1 VPQGSH
7 AATIDDDGDDRDGGD
22 GDRERTVPD
31 RISLRLPADGRYS
44 RVARVAVSA
53 VAVRLGLG
61 PRVIEDLRIAL
72 DEALIL
78 LLRRVSPIG
87 DDAAGADGTLPH
99 LHLVFE
105 AGDDS
110 MAIEVGLDPR
120 PHPSDADR
128 SAQRDD
134 LDALHR
140 FEELLPPRIVAR
152 RVAPAEGVV
161 VLALR

>member
-7 AATIDDDGDDRDGGD
+7 AATIDDDGDD
-22 GDRERTVPD
+22 ERTLPD

-53 VAVRLGLG
+53 VAVRLALG

-78 LLRRVSPIG
+78 LLRRVRP
-87 DDAAGADGTLPH
+87 DDAPSAAADTLPDLLLVIEAGADS
-99 LHLVFE
+99 LV
-105 AGDDS
+105 
-110 MAIEVGLDPR
+110 IELGLDPR
-120 PHPSDADR
+120 PQPSGSDP
-128 SAQRDD
+128 SAEPDD

-140 FEELLPPRIVAR
+140 FEELLPPRIEAR
-152 RVAPAEGVV
+152 RLAPADGVV